1 MRRQRDNN
9 DDVDDV
15 LGESL
20 SDYNGT
26 SLSAKAINK
35 FVFSKLKSY
44 GDGKVQDMD
53 EDFIKSVKIELR
65 KKLSD
70 DQIKDF
76 KDIWTN
82 ALAYRRI
89 KFSQIAF
96 RKFKKLKKEQE

>member
-9 DDVDDV
+9 DDDDD

-26 SLSAKAINK
+26 SHSSKAIKNK
-35 FVFSKLKSY
+35 FVFSKLKSH

-65 KKLSD
+65 KS
-70 DQIKDF
+70 
-76 KDIWTN
+76 
-82 ALAYRRI
+82 
-89 KFSQIAF
+89 
-96 RKFKKLKKEQE
+96 

>member
-9 DDVDDV
+9 DDDDD

-26 SLSAKAINK
+26 SHSSKAINK
-35 FVFSKLKSY
+35 FFFNMLKSH